1 MIPRPFTRVAFAY
14 GEPISVPREVDE
26 PGLEIIRDRVEKAL
40 EEATRRAEAALEDE
54 SLWKA

>member
-14 GEPISVPREVDE
+14 GEPIWIPREVDE
-26 PGLEIIRDRVEKAL
+26 PGLEMIRNQVEKAL
-40 EEATRRAEAALEDE
+40 EETTARAEAALKDE